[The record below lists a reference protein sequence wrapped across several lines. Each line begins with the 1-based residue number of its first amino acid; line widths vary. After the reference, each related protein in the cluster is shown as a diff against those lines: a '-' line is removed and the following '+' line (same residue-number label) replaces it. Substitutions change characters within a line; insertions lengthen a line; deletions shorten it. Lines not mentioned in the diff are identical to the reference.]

1 MERPQW
7 STLLKWERI
16 ATHFLLPLGGQWSRR
31 RPSHCHCF
39 FHSLPPRSPDP
50 GAPRCEKQ
58 ATAVDGPDTATTPRN
73 THPTLQ
79 SGRCS
84 RDIACLIGRG
94 GLLLGS
100 LPPPLLPRLCHRAP
114 LLICTPFP
122 RPRLRTPSPSSPR
135 APASYLYVAFPCGE
149 TRPRFPGLGT
159 LHHPQD
165 ARFLL
170 PLITSL
176 AGQAVRSWPGQAF
189 RAWFHRCC
197 ADGSLEP
204 RRTLTPLLS
213 LRSLGRQ

>member
-7 STLLKWERI
+7 STKWETDRHPFPTSTWWSVVTPS
-16 ATHFLLPLGGQWSRR
+16 AVPLPLFLS
-31 RPSHCHCF
+31 F
-39 FHSLPPRSPDP
+39 PPPP
-50 GAPRCEKQ
+50 GPPIRVPPRCEKQ
-58 ATAVDGPDTATTPRN
+58 ATAVDGPDAATTPRN

-135 APASYLYVAFPCGE
+135 APAARIVFVRCIPLRRDQATIS
-149 TRPRFPGLGT
+149 GT
-159 LHHPQD
+159 WD
-165 ARFLL
+165 A
-170 PLITSL
+170 P
-176 AGQAVRSWPGQAF
+176 PP
-189 RAWFHRCC
+189 
-197 ADGSLEP
+197 P
-204 RRTLTPLLS
+204 RRTHPPTPYNLAGWTGCPFLARSGFPSLVPSLL
-213 LRSLGRQ
+213 R

>member
-16 ATHFLLPLGGQWSRR
+16 ATHFLHLVVTGHAVG
-31 RPSHCHCF
+31 RPTATVLSF
-39 FHSLPPRSPDP
+39 PSPRSPDP

-58 ATAVDGPDTATTPRN
+58 VTAVDGPDAATTPRN

-84 RDIACLIGRG
+84 RDIACLNWERG
-94 GLLLGS
+94 PAAGVAS
-100 LPPPLLPRLCHRAP
+100 PPPPFLPRLCHRAP

-165 ARFLL
+165 ARILL

-204 RRTLTPLLS
+204 RRTFTPLLS